1 MARQQSKPTQALPG
15 VVRGKIT
22 RPGSVAGS
30 YFVQVPRVHGDDE
43 LGPFECVA
51 IVGALVAT
59 DRVVLAPVEGRADDL
74 IIIGKL

>member
-43 LGPFECVA
+43 LGPFESVVL
-51 IVGALVAT
+51 VGALLAG
-59 DRVVLAPVEGRADDL
+59 DRIVMAPVEGRADDL